1 MTRVFLSYWCV
12 SRSIHKFKACL
23 KFCGFFA
30 TLKMTN
36 PPSFLNG
43 EVRFLCPSLRASKAS
58 VAIHKFSQKFKQ
70 ILKTPKNSANHP
82 QAHHK
87 KIQWIATNLHAYAL
101 QILAMTKIPCH
112 TERSEVS
119 INLKCDFS
127 ALRRILNSVD
137 FSPFYKR
144 LKMTKFCRH
153 CELFFSKT
161 ARWQLYKWHND
172 YFVKQRYENSFQ
184 MALRLLFQTACEFF
198 AVWSINEA

>member
-1 MTRVFLSYWCV
+1 M
-12 SRSIHKFKACL
+12 
-23 KFCGFFA
+23 
-30 TLKMTN
+30 
-36 PPSFLNG
+36 
-43 EVRFLCPSLRASKAS
+43 RFLCPSLRASKAS

-137 FSPFYKR
+137 FSPFTQKAQNDKSLPLLRAIFLKNGTMTTFSNSVTTALSSSVMKTLSKWRYGYSFKR
-144 LKMTKFCRH
+144 LANF
-153 CELFFSKT
+153 
-161 ARWQLYKWHND
+161 
-172 YFVKQRYENSFQ
+172 
-184 MALRLLFQTACEFF
+184 LRFE
-198 AVWSINEA
+198 V